1 MALPRQIEPSRP
13 AVCGLPASPRRLCC
27 VLSLVCGLL
36 VSCAASPPQP
46 SFRPPPPS
54 QAQTKTCGELR
65 VRFTLSYG
73 QDGTPT
79 YTAAVRDSAG
89 QPPATVSRVLFVFT
103 PLPDLGK
110 PTGTT
115 TTLVAAPLGEG
126 RYRSSGGV
134 RLYADSWRVEVIVR
148 QTEAAEVVC
157 AFSVYL
163 SSAAAAT
170 PERRLHRSVE
180 RFMVGTTG

>member
-1 MALPRQIEPSRP
+1 MALPRQTEPSSRP
-13 AVCGLPASPRRLCC
+13 PASPGRFCC

-36 VSCAASPPQP
+36 GSCTASPQP
-46 SFRPPPPS
+46 GFRLPPPS

-73 QDGTPT
+73 QDDTPT
-79 YTAAVRDSAG
+79 YTASVRNSAG
-89 QPPATVSRVLFVFT
+89 QPPTTVSRVLFAFT

-110 PTGTT
+110 PSGTT

-134 RLYADSWRVEVIVR
+134 RLYADSWQIEVIVR
-148 QTEAAEVVC
+148 QTGTAEVVC
-157 AFSVYL
+157 SFEVHL
-163 SSAAAAT
+163 SSVAAVA
-170 PERRLHRSVE
+170 PERCLHRPAG
-180 RFMVGTTG
+180 RFMVEVTS